1 MAAVLA
7 CGAEAALSH
16 GTAADRWAVAPSAS
30 RTIHV
35 TVPSYAGRVVP
46 GLAIHRSMTLL
57 PFEVTM
63 VDGLPCTSVAR
74 TLLDLTDLFSVERL
88 ARAIE
93 AADRLRLLDGV
104 ALERALARAGG
115 RSAGRRLRVALA
127 AYTGEPAPV
136 RSELERRALELFT
149 HAGLPR
155 PRVNTLVLT
164 AEGPLEVDF
173 CWPDRRLVV
182 EADSYEF
189 HGTPAAFERDR
200 RRDQLLKAAGWER
213 LRITWRQVNE
223 HPQQVIEAMDPGS
236 GHR

>member
-1 MAAVLA
+1 M
-7 CGAEAALSH
+7 
-16 GTAADRWAVAPSAS
+16 
-30 RTIHV
+30 
-35 TVPSYAGRVVP
+35 
-46 GLAIHRSMTLL
+46 
-57 PFEVTM
+57 
-63 VDGLPCTSVAR
+63 AR
-74 TLLDLTDLFSVERL
+74 TLLDLTDVFSVERL

-93 AADRLRLLDGV
+93 AADRMRMLDGMSIEGT
-104 ALERALARAGG
+104 LTRAGG
-115 RSAGRRLRVALA
+115 RPAAGRLRAGLA
-127 AYTGEPAPV
+127 AYTGEAAPV

-155 PRVNTLVLT
+155 PRVNTLVPT